1 MSWAKQCL
9 SFRSGKWL
17 TYGPGTVV
25 RYGPNTLSFSTLQS
39 YKDIYGHASK
49 GREPFRKGLWYRSF
63 NVDGK
68 PGLASET
75 DIAVHRQSRRDLAHA
90 FSAVAL
96 REQTYIARK
105 YIDSFVGQVAR
116 YGQTDKGIGIDEWFM
131 WLTFDVIG
139 DLAFGEPVRITMRT
153 MPGSYFG
160 HQLISHHYTSLGL
173 SKKVRIQCTS
183 TLTPH

>member
-1 MSWAKQCL
+1 MTVGHL
-9 SFRSGKWL
+9 SNHDGRLANLSSGS
-17 TYGPGTVV
+17 TV
-25 RYGPNTLSFSTLQS
+25 RYGPNALSFSTLQS

-75 DIAVHRQSRRDLAHA
+75 DIAVHRQDRRDLAHA
-90 FSAVAL
+90 FSAAAL

-105 YIDSFVGQVAR
+105 YIDQFVSQVTR
-116 YGQTDKGIGIDEWFM
+116 FGQTDNGISVDEWFM

-139 DLAFGEPVRITMRT
+139 DLAFGEP
-153 MPGSYFG
+153 FG
-160 HQLISHHYTSLGL
+160 AVEKGTDSPNLRAET
-173 SKKVRIQCTS
+173 
-183 TLTPH
+183 